1 MMRVCSFMGG
11 MASVGGGS
19 ADDDAE
25 IYFFAL
31 TDFFT
36 EYGAATRFA
45 NFVDSCSHPAEHLS
59 AIEPVAFAD
68 RLASLVDART
78 V

>member
-1 MMRVCSFMGG
+1 MMCLRFMGG
-11 MASVGGGS
+11 MASAGGG

-36 EYGAATRFA
+36 EYGAGTRFS
-45 NFVDSCSHPAEHLS
+45 NFFGSFSQPAEHLS

-78 V
+78 Q

>member
-1 MMRVCSFMGG
+1 MVQRLSFMGG
-11 MASVGGGS
+11 MSSAAAD
-19 ADDDAE
+19 ADDQE

-36 EYGAATRFA
+36 EYGAALKFSNFFA
-45 NFVDSCSHPAEHLS
+45 SSSDQLS

-68 RLASLVDART
+68 RLASLVEART
-78 V
+78 K